1 MSNSV
6 IERRYSVATSNLV
19 KKHEERGS
27 PRDKYTIPSGIKET
41 FKNFLQEN
49 ATSNE
54 SLVKVD
60 KMQVQV

>member
-19 KKHEERGS
+19 KETEKCGS
-27 PRDKYTIPSGIKET
+27 TRDKYTIPSGIKEN

-49 ATSNE
+49 ASSNE
-54 SLVKVD
+54 SVLKVD
-60 KMQVQV
+60 KIQVQV

>member
-19 KKHEERGS
+19 KKTEERGCN
-27 PRDKYTIPSGIKET
+27 RDKYTIPSGIKEI

-49 ATSNE
+49 ASSNE
-54 SLVKVD
+54 SVLKVD
-60 KMQVQV
+60 KIQVQV